1 MEKKII
7 APFMVISGEMT
18 DSDRDR
24 LIEYDKSGADELL
37 LFDFSETDREHEDA
51 LLFLRKIAKCVDAPI
66 ICGGTDISC
75 SLFSPWAANLSVIP
89 AATAIRKTAANAAI
103 SRFCFNKLTSI
114 GSPARRAFL
123 KLSYRYSTTFPLGS
137 STENA
142 RNKILGFRQS
152 RSSNLYLTNSP
163 RRV

>member
-66 ICGGTDISC
+66 ICGGYTPRFEDVKKIVHRLRIRHK
-75 SLFSPWAANLSVIP
+75 LFLS
-89 AATAIRKTAANAAI
+89 
-103 SRFCFNKLTSI
+103 
-114 GSPARRAFL
+114 
-123 KLSYRYSTTFPLGS
+123 
-137 STENA
+137 E
-142 RNKILGFRQS
+142 S
-152 RSSNLYLTNSP
+152 RSALL
-163 RRV
+163 